1 MDQGDT
7 SASRDPNDVSV
18 EEPSTRALK
27 PGHHHCASWRSVL
40 MPRDANRLRVAYA
53 IPENVAIRI
62 PGLDAGA
69 EPSDKTQDVCVYERM
84 FKVGVRLPLLPVI
97 QELLLELRLAPSQNL
112 TGGASCFLVYNFK
125 VAKRE
130 ASWDTLVIIRL

>member
-1 MDQGDT
+1 M
-7 SASRDPNDVSV
+7 
-18 EEPSTRALK
+18 
-27 PGHHHCASWRSVL
+27 
-40 MPRDANRLRVAYA
+40 
-53 IPENVAIRI
+53 AIRI